1 MHSRYLT
8 DSLRIVTLTIIAA
21 GLAVPIQA
29 AGSTA
34 KSDSKGTLVYEN
46 AFDEELGDWTMTDE
60 TAWKRLDED
69 GNGVLALVGAS
80 DYEPEVRSPHN
91 IARVKDLE
99 VEDFVIEVQAKQT
112 GREYDHRDLCIFFGY
127 EDPSHFYYVHIASIA
142 DPNANSI
149 FIVNGAPRVSIA
161 TERTDGT
168 KWTDGYHAIRITR
181 DTKTGSI
188 AVYFD
193 DMENPIMK
201 AEDKTFLKGGVG
213 FGSFD
218 DTGNFDD
225 VKIWAKKKTKE

>member
-1 MHSRYLT
+1 MHPRILIA
-8 DSLRIVTLTIIAA
+8 SLRIVTLILLITGFAA
-21 GLAVPIQA
+21 PIYA
-29 AGSTA
+29 ADSTD
-34 KSDSKGTLVYEN
+34 KSDAKGTLVYEN
-46 AFDEELGDWTMTDE
+46 AFDEKLGDWVMTDK

-99 VEDFVIEVQAKQT
+99 VGDFTIEVRAKQT

-149 FIVNGAPRVSIA
+149 FIVNGAPRISIA

-168 KWTDGYHAIRITR
+168 KWTAGYHAIRITR

-193 DMENPIMK
+193 DMEKPIMK
-201 AEDKTFLKGGVG
+201 AEDMTFLKGGVG

-225 VKIWAKKKTKE
+225 VKIWTKQLSK

>member
-1 MHSRYLT
+1 MRSRFST
-8 DSLRIVTLTIIAA
+8 TTPRIVILALLALSLAA
-21 GLAVPIQA
+21 PVYS

-34 KSDSKGTLVYEN
+34 NSDAKGTLVYEN
-46 AFDEELGDWTMTDE
+46 TFDEQLGDWIMTDK

-69 GNGVLALVGAS
+69 GDGILALVGRS
-80 DYEPEVRSPHN
+80 EYEPEVRSPHN

-99 VEDFVIEVQAKQT
+99 VGDFVIEVQAKQT

-168 KWTDGYHAIRITR
+168 KWTNGYHTIRVTR
-181 DTKTGSI
+181 DTKTGAI

-193 DMENPIMK
+193 DMEKPIMK
-201 AEDKTFLKGGVG
+201 AEDKTFIRGGVG

-225 VKIWAKKKTKE
+225 VKIWEKTESEE